1 MADSSVPGLPS
12 GPGGRFPDTSWALV
26 ERCRAPDPAARRDA
40 EGELLERYWKPV
52 YRFFQRVLGVKG
64 AELEDTTQEFF
75 TRLIEREW
83 LLELREQGSFRGFL
97 RTACRRFL
105 INRSES
111 RWARDGRAERLPGDG
126 DLDPAWHDE
135 ALVRAIDDEFR
146 ASYLDEALAR
156 TRAALEAR
164 GKALYFEVLKA
175 RVQADPPAS
184 YAAIA
189 ERLGLGVFDVRNHL
203 HAARKVFKEELLAAA
218 ARRSDDPRDE
228 LRALG
233 LGGLLD
239 DAGARPDP

>member
-1 MADSSVPGLPS
+1 MGDTSVPGLPS

-26 ERCRAPDPAARRDA
+26 ERCRLPDPGARREA

-83 LLELREQGSFRGFL
+83 LLELRERGSFRGFL
-97 RTACRRFL
+97 TTACRRFL
-105 INRSES
+105 INRRES
-111 RWARDGRAERLPGDG
+111 RWARDGRAERLPA
-126 DLDPAWHDE
+126 LDPAWHDE
-135 ALVRAIDDEFR
+135 ALGRAIDDEFR
-146 ASYLDEALAR
+146 ASYLDEALER
-156 TRAALEAR
+156 TRAALERR
-164 GKALYFEVLKA
+164 GKSIYFDVLTA
-175 RVQADPPAS
+175 RVRSDPPQT

-189 ERLGLGVFDVRNHL
+189 ARLGLGVFDVRNHL

-233 LGGLLD
+233 
-239 DAGARPDP
+239 RPAKRRPRGP